1 MKTEKQ
7 NGYQKIIFSGLI
19 LLLAVW
25 GCERSV
31 SDLEEADFP
40 DNPNVFLDTFSS
52 SLNYAVF
59 EGAVPEA
66 FQVDEEETYDN
77 TIASMRFDVPDFGD
91 PRGSYAGGAFFTSV
105 PRDLTGYNA
114 LTFWA
119 RGDQSSTIGVMGLG
133 IDLGENRF
141 QASVTDI
148 QVFRNWKKYIIP
160 IPDPEKLVEE
170 SGMLF
175 YSSGPIDGE
184 GYTFWVDEVKFENLG
199 TIAFR
204 SASIFNGDDRNV
216 TAQNGQT
223 VNIEGLVSTHGL
235 PDGTDQTVN
244 TSPFY
249 FTFTSSNESVAQVA
263 DNGEVTVVGEGQ
275 AVITAQFRGSD
286 ANGSLTVNSSG
297 EAVEPEDLPPAPTQ
311 DPADVISMYTNVYD
325 NVTVDTWN
333 TGWEFSTAQESFIQ
347 IQGQDVIRYQNLNF
361 VGIEFASET
370 IDASGMTHFRLDI
383 WTPDPTDLPNEFKV
397 LLVDFGADN
406 VFGGGDDSQHE
417 VTFTSPVL
425 STESWVTLD
434 IPLSDFS
441 GLQNRE
447 NLAQLVLSGD
457 LPNVYVTNVY
467 FYAGET
473 SEPETPE
480 APAPTPTEDAADVIS
495 LFSDAYSDVAV
506 DTWRTDWS
514 SAVLEDIDIQTNAT
528 KKYSALDFV
537 GIETTGQNLVD
548 ASSMDFMHID
558 LWTPNMTT
566 VRIKLVDFGAN
577 GAFDGGDD
585 SEHEIIFDNLP
596 TSQWNSLKIPMSD
609 FTGLQAQSNLAQYIL
624 SGLPA
629 GQGILYVDNVYFSTE
644 SAQP

>member
-1 MKTEKQ
+1 MKKEKQ
-7 NGYQKIIFSGLI
+7 NSYQKIIFSGLI

-31 SDLEEADFP
+31 SSLEEAEFP
-40 DNPNVFLDTFSS
+40 ANPDVFIDTFSS
-52 SLNYAVF
+52 TLNYAAF
-59 EGAVPEA
+59 EGSVPEA
-66 FQVDEEETYDN
+66 FQVDDEVTYDN
-77 TIASMRFDVPDFGD
+77 SELSMRFDVPDVGD
-91 PRGSYAGGAFFTSV
+91 PRGSYAGGAYFTSV
-105 PRDLTGYNA
+105 PRDLSDYNA

-119 RGDQSSTIGVMGLG
+119 KGDESTTIGVIGLG
-133 IDLGENRF
+133 IDLGENRN
-141 QASVTDI
+141 QAAVNNLGITRSW
-148 QVFRNWKKYIIP
+148 QKYIIP
-160 IPDPEKLVEE
+160 VPDPEKLDMEQ
-170 SGMLF
+170 GMFF
-175 YSSGPIDGE
+175 YSSGPINGE
-184 GYTFWVDEVKFENLG
+184 GYTFWIDEVKYENLG

-204 SASIFNGDDRNV
+204 SAAIFDGDDRNV

-223 VNIEGLVSTHGL
+223 INIDGLISTHGL
-235 PDGTDQTVN
+235 PNGTDLDVN
-244 TSPFY
+244 PSPFY
-249 FTFTSSNESVAQVA
+249 FTFSSSNESVAQVA
-263 DNGEVTVVGEGQ
+263 ENGVVSVVGEGE
-275 AVITAQFRGSD
+275 AVITAQFRGSEAD
-286 ANGSLTVNSSG
+286 GSLTINSSG
-297 EAVEPEDLPPAPTQ
+297 AAVEPQDLPPAPTQ
-311 DPADVISMYTNVYD
+311 DPADVISMYTNAYN

-333 TGWEFSTAQESFIQ
+333 TGWEFSTAQESFIE

-370 IDASGMTHFRLDI
+370 IDASDMTHFRLDI
-383 WTPDPTDLPNEFKV
+383 WTPDPTALPNEFKV
-397 LLVDFGADN
+397 LLVDFGANN
-406 VFGGGDDSQHE
+406 VFDGGDDSSHE

-425 STESWVTLD
+425 ETESWVSLD
-434 IPLSDFS
+434 IPLSDFT
-441 GLQNRE
+441 GLQSRS

-480 APAPTPTEDAADVIS
+480 APAPAPSEDAANVIS
-495 LFSDAYSDVAV
+495 LFSDAYTDVTV

-514 SAVLEDIDIQTNAT
+514 SAVLEDIQIQANAT

-537 GIETTGQNLVD
+537 GVETTGQNLVD
-548 ASSMDFMHID
+548 ASGMEFMHID
-558 LWTPNMTT
+558 LWTPNMST

-609 FTGLQAQSNLAQYIL
+609 FTGLQGQANLAQYIL

-644 SAQP
+644 NAP

>member
-31 SDLEEADFP
+31 SSLEEAEFP
-40 DNPNVFLDTFSS
+40 DNPEVFIDTFSS
-52 SLNYAVF
+52 TLNYAVF

-66 FQVDEEETYDN
+66 FQVDDEETYDN
-77 TIASMRFDVPDFGD
+77 SELSMRFDVPDVGD

-119 RGDQSSTIGVMGLG
+119 KGDESTTIGVVGIG
-133 IDLGENRF
+133 IDLGENRN
-141 QASVTDI
+141 QAAVNNLKITRSW
-148 QVFRNWKKYIIP
+148 QKYVIP
-160 IPDPEKLVEE
+160 VPDPEKLDMEQ
-170 SGMLF
+170 GMFF
-175 YSSGPIDGE
+175 YSSGPINDE
-184 GYTFWVDEVKFENLG
+184 GYTFWIDEVKFENLG

-204 SASIFNGDDRNV
+204 SAAIINGEDIIL

-223 VNIEGLVSTHGL
+223 GNIDGLISTHSL
-235 PDGTDQTVN
+235 PDGTDLDVN
-244 TSPFY
+244 PSPFY
-249 FTFTSSNESVAQVA
+249 FTFSSSNESVAQVA
-263 DNGEVTVVGEGQ
+263 ENGVVTVVGEGQ

-286 ANGSLTVNSSG
+286 AEGSLTVDSSG
-297 EAVEPEDLPPAPTQ
+297 EAVEPQDLPPAPTQ
-311 DPADVISMYTNVYD
+311 DPADVISMYTNVYN
-325 NVTVDTWN
+325 NVNVDTWN
-333 TGWEFSTAQESFIQ
+333 TGWEFSTAQESFIE

-370 IDASGMTHFRLDI
+370 IDASDMTHFRLDI
-383 WTPDPTDLPNEFKV
+383 WTPDPTALPNEFKV

-406 VFGGGDDSQHE
+406 VFGGGDDSEHE
-417 VTFTSPVL
+417 VTFTSPTL
-425 STESWVTLD
+425 ESETWVTLD
-434 IPLSDFS
+434 IPMSDFA
-441 GLQNRE
+441 GLQNRS

-467 FYAGET
+467 FYAGE
-473 SEPETPE
+473 SSGPDAPE
-480 APAPTPTEDAADVIS
+480 APAPTPTEDAADVVS
-495 LFSDAYSDVAV
+495 LFSDAYTDLTV

-514 SAVLEDIDIQTNAT
+514 SAVLEDIQITGNAT

-548 ASSMDFMHID
+548 ASGMDFLHID
-558 LWTPNMTT
+558 VWTPNMSTI
-566 VRIKLVDFGAN
+566 RIKLVDFGAN
-577 GAFDGGDD
+577 GVFDGGDD
-585 SEHEIIFDNLP
+585 SEHELIFDNLP
-596 TSQWNSLKIPMSD
+596 TSQWNSLKIPIGD
-609 FTGLQAQSNLAQYIL
+609 FTGLQSQANMAQYIL

-629 GQGILYVDNVYFSTE
+629 GQGILYVDNVYFSAEIT
-644 SAQP
+644 Q